1 METDHFARCVGNACW
16 FASIGGKYAVK
27 KAGGAV
33 PPGSQSQKA
42 VKHESFSLGC
52 VSQAFSDVTLFLYQ
66 SQFSSFTLLFCIQT
80 FFSTMGHWPEVDQLL
95 FLFIAR
101 PLTEL
106 S

>member
-66 SQFSSFTLLFCIQT
+66 SQFSSFTLCYSAFKHFLVQWGTGLRLTNCY
-80 FFSTMGHWPEVDQLL
+80 FFL
-95 FLFIAR
+95 
-101 PLTEL
+101 
-106 S
+106 